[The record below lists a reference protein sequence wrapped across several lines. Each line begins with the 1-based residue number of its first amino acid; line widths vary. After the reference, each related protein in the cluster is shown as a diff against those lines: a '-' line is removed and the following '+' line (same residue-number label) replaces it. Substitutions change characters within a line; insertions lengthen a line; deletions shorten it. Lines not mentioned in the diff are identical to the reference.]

1 MLESIVET
9 VDQFTMNKHF
19 KILSLLIHK
28 HSISLHL
35 FVSSLTP
42 LNNVRSFQHK
52 SIARLSLDL
61 LIDLIK
67 NQKPLFDSSSA
78 VVNNVL
84 FLIKYY
90 HLLLHLCTFAHVVP
104 DARTAFLLV
113 CVPASYSSFQTPPS
127 RCPSRLS

>member
-1 MLESIVET
+1 MIVET

-19 KILSLLIHK
+19 KILSLLVHK

-42 LNNVRSFQHK
+42 LNNVRSFQYK
-52 SIARLSLDL
+52 SVTHPSLDL

-78 VVNNVL
+78 IVNKCCFISNQILSLVTSPVYFCTCSSRRTDCFSSCLCTSLLL
-84 FLIKYY
+84 FLPNA
-90 HLLLHLCTFAHVVP
+90 TFS
-104 DARTAFLLV
+104 L
-113 CVPASYSSFQTPPS
+113 SF
-127 RCPSRLS
+127 